1 VEQDADEVMR
11 VEDVGWLHER
21 LDFDGE
27 LDRSR
32 GIA

>member
-1 VEQDADEVMR
+1 MEQDAYEVAR
-11 VEDVGWLHER
+11 VEDGGWLHER